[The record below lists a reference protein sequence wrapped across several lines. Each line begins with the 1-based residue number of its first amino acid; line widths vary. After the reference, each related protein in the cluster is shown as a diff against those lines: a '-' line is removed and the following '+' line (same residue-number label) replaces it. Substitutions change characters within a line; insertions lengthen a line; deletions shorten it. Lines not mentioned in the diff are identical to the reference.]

1 MCFCRGLS
9 PSVRYRG
16 TRPSLPWNRLIVC
29 QTRADIRVRIRCT
42 VIRIRVRYTASRI
55 RVVVA
60 AIDHTGY
67 GEHRRNIK
75 CKGTHFQRGG
85 VILQPTSTGLRPYP
99 DVLVPR
105 TSRFVASLPLCAFAY
120 ATSLAALYAPTL
132 CALTIL
138 PRKARR
144 EPTFEYESD
153 APLLAY
159 EYDTPPAAYA
169 P

>member
-42 VIRIRVRYTASRI
+42 VIRIRV
-55 RVVVA
+55 VVA

-67 GEHRRNIK
+67 GGHRRNIK

-105 TSRFVASLPLCAFAY
+105 TSRFVATLPLCVFAY

-144 EPTFEYESD
+144 EPTYGYESD
-153 APLLAY
+153 APLPAY
-159 EYDTPPAAYA
+159 ELDTPPAAFA
-169 P
+169 

>member
-29 QTRADIRVRIRCT
+29 QTRTDIRVRSRSI
-42 VIRIRVRYTASRI
+42 VIRIRVRNTASRI

-67 GEHRRNIK
+67 GELRHHIK
-75 CKGTHFQRGG
+75 CKGTHFQRGNAKSHRHRRASP
-85 VILQPTSTGLRPYP
+85 VSRC
-99 DVLVPR
+99 PR
-105 TSRFVASLPLCAFAY
+105 SSDITLCRCAPAFAY
-120 ATSLAALYAPTL
+120 AISLIALYAATL

-144 EPTFEYESD
+144 EPTFECEAEASSYAFVYE
-153 APLLAY
+153 
-159 EYDTPPAAYA
+159 TPPAAFA
-169 P
+169 